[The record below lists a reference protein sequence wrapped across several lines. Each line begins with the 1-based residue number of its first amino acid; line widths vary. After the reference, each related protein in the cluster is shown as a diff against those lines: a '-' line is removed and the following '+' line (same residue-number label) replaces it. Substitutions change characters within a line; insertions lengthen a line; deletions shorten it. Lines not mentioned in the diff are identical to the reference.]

1 MYHAGLC
8 SVLAQDSTNI
18 EVQSTLSKPD
28 TSFGTSTASVLE
40 RYLSYGVSKVSKV
53 SKWCKER
60 QAPNLGVCFSKV
72 SILQGCLLNFE
83 S

>member
-40 RYLSYGVSKVSKV
+40 RYLSYGVSK
-53 SKWCKER
+53 WCKER
-60 QAPNLGVCFSKV
+60 QAPNLGVRFSKV

>member
-40 RYLSYGVSKVSKV
+40 RYLSYGVSKVST
-53 SKWCKER
+53 WCKER
-60 QAPNLGVCFSKV
+60 QAPNLGVRCSKV